1 MFQNLF
7 SLMCCTTLVVGQFVF
22 QPENVILRNLIIDD
36 DTGDI
41 YLGGVN
47 YIYKLNKNLTKLNE
61 VNTPCLVPENCK
73 DGIVNPNTNQILL
86 IANITGTPR
95 LFACG
100 TYKYGM
106 CITYEMQNISIFTV
120 LYGTSGAVSNNAN
133 YTSIAL
139 EDKHYNGLL
148 IARTKEQE
156 GSDDYSLYT
165 YENAA
170 YCKGKPSPCLGKE
183 RPLELSK
190 NRPKMYYILAVI
202 VGSYR
207 YFFSSNTQDGTNVAR
222 LCESYKT
229 IFVIKTYVEM
239 PLSCVGK
246 DGTNYDQ
253 LVAAKVIRM
262 DGKLAKKFGSTENY
276 DDAVLV
282 GVFQKSSKSSQSAVC
297 TYTFKQINEFFL
309 KNIEKCFTSP
319 SESVTR
325 NRYDNSPCYQVSTV
339 YHMVVLYF
347 AVIFSFEVLKE
358 ALVR

>member
-1 MFQNLF
+1 
-7 SLMCCTTLVVGQFVF
+7 MCCTTLVVGQFVF

-61 VNTPCLVPENCK
+61 VYTPCLVADNCK
-73 DGIVNPNTNQILL
+73 DGTENPNTNQILL

-100 TYKYGM
+100 TYKYGT
-106 CITYEMQNISIFTV
+106 CITYEMRNMSIFTV
-120 LYGTSGAVSNNAN
+120 HRGTNGAVSIKAN
-133 YTSIAL
+133 YRSIAL
-139 EDKHYNGLL
+139 EDKHHNGVL
-148 IARTKEQE
+148 IARTKEQARF
-156 GSDDYSLYT
+156 DHYTLYT
-165 YENAA
+165 YENAP
-170 YCKGKPSPCLGKE
+170 YCKGKHRPCFGRETALG
-183 RPLELSK
+183 LTK

-202 VGSYR
+202 IGSYR

-222 LCESYKT
+222 LCESYNT
-229 IFVIKTYVEM
+229 IFGIKTYVEM

-253 LVAAKVIRM
+253 LVAAKVIRT
-262 DGKLAKKFGSTENY
+262 DGKLAKKFGSTGYY

-297 TYTFKQINEFFL
+297 TYTFKQMNEFFL

-319 SESVTR
+319 TGTVTR
-325 NRYDNSPCYQVSTV
+325 NRYDKSRCYQVST
-339 YHMVVLYF
+339 
-347 AVIFSFEVLKE
+347 A
-358 ALVR
+358 